1 MTVFTKLLTRLP
13 LDLSIL
19 LDRHKTGNSPHAV
32 QARTPRKTGQSSTC
46 AFRSQGLPNRSRH
59 ADWIVTLAFYRA
71 LHAVDSYL
79 ADKCKIHPSNHR
91 DRRMDVQQYLGTIH
105 GEYSALFTA
114 SMKARYRK
122 YTYENNL
129 EEVGKLLNL
138 SLKIE
143 NHIKKLL

>member
-1 MTVFTKLLTRLP
+1 MPSKHVHQEKQDKALLALS
-13 LDLSIL
+13 DLKAS
-19 LDRHKTGNSPHAV
+19 H
-32 QARTPRKTGQSSTC
+32 
-46 AFRSQGLPNRSRH
+46 NRSRH

-79 ADKCKIHPSNHR
+79 ADKCKIHPSNHK

-122 YTYENNL
+122 YTYENYP

-143 NHIKKLL
+143 NHIKTLL